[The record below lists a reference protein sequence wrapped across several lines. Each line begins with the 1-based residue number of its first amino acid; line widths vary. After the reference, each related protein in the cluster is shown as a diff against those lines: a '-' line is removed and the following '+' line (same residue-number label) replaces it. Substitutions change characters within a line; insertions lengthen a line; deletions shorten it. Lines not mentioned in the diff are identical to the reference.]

1 VQLWVTDDCDSEGE
15 ALSTSNQI
23 LQFPDAALAP
33 ESNQVEHWYALQTRA
48 RHEKIVAER
57 LGTRGVQTFLPTA
70 TEVHRWS
77 DRKKKVEVPLFSC
90 YLFARLAATKLDR
103 LRVLCVDGVFSFVG
117 RRGEGIPIPDEQI
130 EAVRA
135 LVESQL
141 LCSSHPFLKIGQRV
155 RIRSGSL
162 DGLEGI
168 LVSRNGDSTLVIS
181 VDAIQRSL
189 SVRVDGYHIEAA

>member
-1 VQLWVTDDCDSEGE
+1 
-15 ALSTSNQI
+15 LSTFNQI
-23 LQFPDAALAP
+23 LTFPDAAFAT

-48 RHEKIVAER
+48 RHERIVAER
-57 LGTRGVQTFLPTA
+57 LGMRGVQTFLPTA
-70 TEVHRWS
+70 TEIHRWS

-90 YLFARLAATKLDR
+90 YLFARLAATKVDR

-117 RRGEGIPIPDEQI
+117 GRGEGLPIPDEQI
-130 EAVRA
+130 DAVRA

-141 LCSSHPFLKIGQRV
+141 PCASHPFLKIGQRV

-168 LVSRNGDSTLVIS
+168 LVSRNRDSTLVIS